1 MIPQLLP
8 DPRRNLARRE
18 ILRAVGLAALLA
30 ATPALAQD
38 AKPAEEPVKRDVIYV
53 PTPQGAVD
61 RMLEMAKVTKDDY
74 VVDLGSGDGRIPITA
89 AQKYGARAYGVDID
103 PQRIREAKENLA
115 KAGVGDL
122 VRFEQAD
129 LFKTKWT
136 DANVLTL
143 YLLTSLNL
151 RLKPIIL
158 AEMKPGSRVVSHSF
172 SMGRWEPDQS
182 DTVNGSRLYLWIVP
196 ARVDGRWSFED
207 GSTKYD
213 VTLKQEFQTF
223 IGEASID
230 GKPAKITDGRLSGNT
245 ITFTLVREGAEPR
258 KLTGTVDGNSI
269 SANGGAWKASR
280 SAT

>member
-1 MIPQLLP
+1 MTPKFLP
-8 DPRRNLARRE
+8 KPLRRQ
-18 ILRAVGLAALLA
+18 ILRAVGCAALLIA
-30 ATPALAQD
+30 SPALAQD
-38 AKPAEEPVKRDVIYV
+38 AKPAAEPVKRDVIYV
-53 PTPQGAVD
+53 PTPQAAVD

-103 PQRIREAKENLA
+103 PQRIREANDNLR
-115 KAGVGDL
+115 KAGVGNL

-129 LFKTKWT
+129 LFKTTFT

-158 AEMKPGSRVVSHSF
+158 SEMKPGTRVVSHSF
-172 SMGRWEPDQS
+172 AMGRWEPDQS
-182 DTVNGSRLYLWIVP
+182 DTVNGSRLYLWVVP
-196 ARVDGRWSFED
+196 ARVDGRWTFED
-207 GSTKYD
+207 GGTKYD

-223 IGEASID
+223 TGEGTAG
-230 GKPAKITDGRLSGNT
+230 GKPAKITEGRLSGNT
-245 ITFTLVREGAEPR
+245 ITFTLAREGEAAR
-258 KLTGTVDGNSI
+258 TLTGTVDGNGMTD
-269 SANGGAWKASR
+269 NGGAWKASR